1 MTFVD
6 GLQVIGFPP
15 PCHPSYEALAL
26 TSAGLSPAER
36 ASLCWTHKYS
46 LQLSAALPK
55 TTMLCQ
61 STRCWC
67 WPCLSVYAS
76 SVATEKL
83 ATGCPLVGRC
93 RSSGSWPRWPM
104 RVTLLSDILLSSFCA
119 PRLGLQPGR
128 GAFVYLFAGSCPSAF
143 HVAPSALAA
152 PSALRS
158 EMKQFQWNTALLAHR
173 WSGSRSPSRRLPPP
187 KNRTCESP
195 RIRLKPFKGA
205 RREHPVSDGGP
216 SAMDLPMAV
225 GMQQNEIVDAV
236 GTAQHPPHQVMCVP
250 SRLGRDLLEAD
261 RTSAFLSVPKPHEPG
276 RELLFRRT
284 LLARLEVGFPFRVVG
299 IRFGFDFDV
308 PPNGSVGDLHQ
319 SHPFRLSARPLLA
332 RRE

>member
-61 STRCWC
+61 STRCWR

-104 RVTLLSDILLSSFCA
+104 RVTLLSDISLSSFCA

-152 PSALRS
+152 PSAFRS

-173 WSGSRSPSRRLPPP
+173 WSARNQFSSPFTFRPQRAQLSAIPVTPTPSDGR
-187 KNRTCESP
+187 
-195 RIRLKPFKGA
+195 A
-205 RREHPVSDGGP
+205 RR
-216 SAMDLPMAV
+216 
-225 GMQQNEIVDAV
+225 
-236 GTAQHPPHQVMCVP
+236 
-250 SRLGRDLLEAD
+250 
-261 RTSAFLSVPKPHEPG
+261 RTSHNQPC
-276 RELLFRRT
+276 RFRISFRQRSASSTVTT
-284 LLARLEVGFPFRVVG
+284 LR
-299 IRFGFDFDV
+299 
-308 PPNGSVGDLHQ
+308 S
-319 SHPFRLSARPLLA
+319 
-332 RRE
+332 

>member
-55 TTMLCQ
+55 TTMWCQ
-61 STRCWC
+61 SVRSWR

-93 RSSGSWPRWPM
+93 RNSGSWPRWPM

-119 PRLGLQPGR
+119 PRLGSQPGR
-128 GAFVYLFAGSCPSAF
+128 GAFVYLVACSWPSHF
-143 HVAPSALAA
+143 HVASSAPGVPSD
-152 PSALRS
+152 LRS
-158 EMKQFQWNTALLAHR
+158 
-173 WSGSRSPSRRLPPP
+173 
-187 KNRTCESP
+187 
-195 RIRLKPFKGA
+195 
-205 RREHPVSDGGP
+205 
-216 SAMDLPMAV
+216 AM
-225 GMQQNEIVDAV
+225 
-236 GTAQHPPHQVMCVP
+236 
-250 SRLGRDLLEAD
+250 
-261 RTSAFLSVPKPHEPG
+261 
-276 RELLFRRT
+276 
-284 LLARLEVGFPFRVVG
+284 
-299 IRFGFDFDV
+299 
-308 PPNGSVGDLHQ
+308 
-319 SHPFRLSARPLLA
+319 
-332 RRE
+332 